1 MTKFNTIPELIEDI
15 RQGKIVI
22 LVDDEDREN
31 EGDLVLAAD
40 YVTPELI
47 NFMVVEARG
56 LVCLSLTTPQVER
69 LHLPL
74 MVGEESNLSPNKTA
88 FTVSIEASHGVSTGI
103 SAADRAHTIRVA
115 SNPSAK
121 PTDVHRP
128 GHIFPIRAQ
137 NGGVLKR
144 AGHTEG
150 SVDLA
155 RLAGLNP
162 AAVICEVMNNDGTM
176 ARVPDLVQ
184 FAKKHG
190 LKIGTIVDLIQYRL
204 SHESLVEEIYHMP
217 LPESC
222 GKDLKLKVFK
232 SAVDHTEHLVVQ
244 KGELHPDEVTFV
256 RVHNENIAKDF
267 FSILQN
273 GNSSLI
279 KALSALKEE
288 KSGVILLLR
297 SGKSYSLLNEIQ
309 QWKEVLEE
317 QHQPNSKIE
326 FKMDEK
332 DYGIGAQ
339 ILRSLG
345 LKKIKLLTSRPE
357 KRVGLKA
364 FGLEIVES
372 VSTGK

>member
-56 LVCLSLTTPQVER
+56 LVCLSLTTAQVER

-74 MVGEESNLSPNKTA
+74 MVGEESNHSPNKTA

-103 SAADRAHTIRVA
+103 SAADRAHTIRIA

-155 RLAGLNP
+155 RLAGLNS

-176 ARVPDLVQ
+176 ARVPDLIA
-184 FAKKHG
+184 FAQKHH

-204 SHESLVEEIYHMP
+204 SHESLVEEVYQMP
-217 LPESC
+217 LPDSL
-222 GKDLKLKVFK
+222 GRDYQLKVFK
-232 SAVDHTEHLVVQ
+232 SAVDGVEHFVLQ
-244 KGELHPDEVTFV
+244 KGQLNPEETTFV

-267 FSILQN
+267 FSILQS
-273 GNSSLI
+273 GNSSLL
-279 KALSALKEE
+279 KALAVLKEE

-297 SGKSYSLLNEIQ
+297 SNRSVSLLSEIQ
-309 QWKEVLEE
+309 TWAEMLGHAQQSE
-317 QHQPNSKIE
+317 SKIE
-326 FKMDEK
+326 FKMDER

-345 LKKIKLLTSRPE
+345 LKKIKLMTNKPE
-357 KRVGLKA
+357 KRIGLKA
-364 FGLEIVES
+364 YGIEIVES
-372 VSTGK
+372 VPTAK

>member
-56 LVCLSLTTPQVER
+56 LVCLSLTTAQVER

-74 MVGEESNLSPNKTA
+74 MVGEESNHSPNKTA
-88 FTVSIEASHGVSTGI
+88 FTVSIEASQGVSTGI
-103 SAADRAHTIRVA
+103 SAADRAHTIRIA

-121 PTDVHRP
+121 PSDVHRP

-155 RLAGLNP
+155 RLAGLNS

-176 ARVPDLVQ
+176 ARVPDLIA
-184 FAKKHG
+184 FAEKHK

-204 SHESLVEEIYHMP
+204 SHESLVEEVYQMP
-217 LPESC
+217 LPDSF
-222 GKDLKLKVFK
+222 GQDYQLKVFK
-232 SAVDHTEHLVVQ
+232 SAVDHVEHLVLQ
-244 KGELHPDEVTFV
+244 KGQLDPEDVTFV

-267 FSILQN
+267 FSILQS
-273 GNSSLI
+273 GSSSLLQ
-279 KALSALKEE
+279 ALAVLKEE

-297 SGKSYSLLNEIQ
+297 SNRSVSLLNEIQ
-309 QWKEVLEE
+309 AWAEVLDNAQRGE
-317 QHQPNSKIE
+317 SKIQ
-326 FKMDEK
+326 FKMDER

-345 LKKIKLLTSRPE
+345 LKKIKLMTNKPE
-357 KRVGLKA
+357 KRIGLKA
-364 FGLEIVES
+364 FGIEIIES
-372 VSTGK
+372 VSSVK